1 MTNLKGN
8 EMCPWN
14 VERRARAESIEEV
27 IRRQSREKQDQLELE
42 EQMETFA
49 EMERLEKQKEKE
61 KAAAKR

>member
-27 IRRQSREKQDQLELE
+27 IRREKQDQLELE
-42 EQMETFA
+42 EQMEKFA